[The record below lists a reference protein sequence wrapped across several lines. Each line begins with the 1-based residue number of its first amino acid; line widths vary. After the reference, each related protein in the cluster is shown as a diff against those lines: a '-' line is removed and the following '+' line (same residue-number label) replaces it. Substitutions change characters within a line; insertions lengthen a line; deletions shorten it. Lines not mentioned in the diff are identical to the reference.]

1 MKPKVLPGKVKCY
14 CILYAGL
21 GYQTPASGIMQKRTI
36 SGKVRVCYKRRH
48 RLLSLFSLA
57 KQRLRC
63 GVIAVY
69 KNIRGSSSREG
80 KEPFKLKDNIG
91 TG

>member
-1 MKPKVLPGKVKCY
+1 M
-14 CILYAGL
+14 
-21 GYQTPASGIMQKRTI
+21 
-36 SGKVRVCYKRRH
+36 RVYYKRRH

>member
-1 MKPKVLPGKVKCY
+1 M
-14 CILYAGL
+14 
-21 GYQTPASGIMQKRTI
+21 
-36 SGKVRVCYKRRH
+36 
-48 RLLSLFSLA
+48 LSLFSLA
-57 KQRLRC
+57 KQRLRG

-91 TG
+91 TRSTGCKLLVNKFRLEMRTLGWSGSGTAIQREEQAKREQLLRWDVVHS